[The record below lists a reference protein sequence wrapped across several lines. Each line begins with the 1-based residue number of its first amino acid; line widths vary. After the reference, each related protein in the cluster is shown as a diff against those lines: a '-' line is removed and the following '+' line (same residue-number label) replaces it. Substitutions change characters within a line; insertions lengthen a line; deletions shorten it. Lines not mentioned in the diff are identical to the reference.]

1 MKKSL
6 LSSAAALIALSG
18 MAAPQ
23 IQKAGTLDAR
33 ANGNQFARQENLS
46 IGSLMQNQASG
57 MLKAPARINV
67 PEGDPIMEAPAG
79 TVQTYTRDSWGFY
92 LDFIYITFGQQTGL
106 LTQVVDGDDGNV
118 YIYNPFSGWATNSY
132 LKCERDGE
140 KIVAKLPQ
148 PIYTETY
155 EGETTQY
162 YACMFDQQV
171 DEEGAVS
178 YIPND
183 ESEVTFVEKD
193 GLLTLDLGYD
203 STPGDDGYPPYPTKI
218 FGMCDAEG
226 TWTIAGDAYQLY
238 TPFNEKLVEVPE
250 GLVSEQWALV
260 ADGDGHFVNL
270 GFDGND
276 VYLQNLDAENL
287 PGVWI
292 KGSVEDDK
300 ITFPS
305 GQFMGDYYGT
315 CLYFYGSNYNSDE
328 DWTLSEG
335 TVMNYDAY
343 NKVITCVNE
352 NECMLVNAATDRIY
366 WFTYYSNPVMKVQAD
381 DVKLTPNYPIFT
393 TYSDYFDTY
402 GYNYLKFSVPT
413 LNVDEEVIS
422 RDNYYFRLFLDDE
435 PFEFY
440 ADEYPGLEDGTTEVS
455 VNFAN
460 GKNISGMGSSVI
472 MYLYS
477 SGFSTLSVQLVNKV
491 DGVDYVSPT
500 SILDV
505 ETLKWSVDFST
516 GVKAVESLADVKS
529 VEYYNLSGVRVANP
543 ESGIYVRKATMTDGS
558 VVVSKVVKR

>member
-1 MKKSL
+1 M
-6 LSSAAALIALSG
+6 
-18 MAAPQ
+18 
-23 IQKAGTLDAR
+23 
-33 ANGNQFARQENLS
+33 
-46 IGSLMQNQASG
+46 
-57 MLKAPARINV
+57 
-67 PEGDPIMEAPAG
+67 
-79 TVQTYTRDSWGFY
+79 
-92 LDFIYITFGQQTGL
+92 
-106 LTQVVDGDDGNV
+106 
-118 YIYNPFSGWATNSY
+118 
-132 LKCERDGE
+132 
-140 KIVAKLPQ
+140 
-148 PIYTETY
+148 
-155 EGETTQY
+155 
-162 YACMFDQQV
+162 
-171 DEEGAVS
+171 
-178 YIPND
+178 
-183 ESEVTFVEKD
+183 
-193 GLLTLDLGYD
+193 
-203 STPGDDGYPPYPTKI
+203 
-218 FGMCDAEG
+218 
-226 TWTIAGDAYQLY
+226 LY
-238 TPFNEKLVEVPE
+238 TPFKEKLVEVPE

-260 ADGDGHFVNL
+260 ANGDGHFVNL

-276 VYLQNLDAENL
+276 VYLQNLDAENF

-305 GQFMGDYYGT
+305 GQYLGDYYGV

-352 NECMLVNAATDRIY
+352 KECMLVNAATDRVY
-366 WFTYYSNPVMKVQAD
+366 CLTYYSNPVMKVQAD

-393 TYSDYFDTY
+393 SYSDYL
-402 GYNYLKFSVPT
+402 NYLKFSVPA

-422 RDNYYFRLFLDDE
+422 RDNCYFRLFLDDE

-440 ADEYPGLEDGTTEVS
+440 ADEYPGLEDGTTDVS

-460 GKNISGMGSSVI
+460 GENIYGLGSSVSL
-472 MYLYS
+472 YLYC
-477 SGFSTLSVQLVNKV
+477 SGFSTISVQLVNKV

-505 ETLKWSVDFST
+505 ETLQWSVDFST